1 LTNNWKGWG
10 AHFGRMGRM
19 GINLKDPR
27 ASAALHVSIS
37 ASAPSA
43 QLREV
48 LREVQVDTCMD
59 DTHAATTAAL
69 GTAARIQNATSDL
82 CIGQKRL
89 LELNAQAVDSALGF
103 GAPAPARGTPS
114 TPTHGRGGAREAQS
128 HLGTGESDSAT

>member
-1 LTNNWKGWG
+1 
-10 AHFGRMGRM
+10 MGRM
-19 GINLKDPR
+19 GINPKDPR

-82 CIGQKRL
+82 GQKRL